1 MGGDVVITVKAAYF
15 NDPAPP
21 GGLPGQAYFGLWDY
35 EVVEAFFLN
44 EADQYLEVEF
54 GPHGQHI
61 VLLLDGRRNAI
72 KLVLRFDLSLS

>member
-1 MGGDVVITVKAAYF
+1 MGGDVLITVKAPYF

-44 EADQYLEVEF
+44 SEDRYLEVEF

-61 VLLLDGRRNAI
+61 ALLLDGRRNAV
-72 KLVLRFDLSLS
+72 K